1 MTQTPTGT
9 SALSPPEFGTPER
22 PKASDNAERVRSKGV
37 SPLAGP
43 SGVVHERHVAVQA
56 VENETAG
63 SRYDPDDAERS
74 CKEAA
79 RVVLGARS
87 EIAARRARLAEYKAS
102 HASMRTPTK
111 KMRKKASAKQD
122 TPGTVA
128 HEREAKGLKSLS
140 MRVCE
145 KVEEKKHTTYNEV
158 ADELVVELKVGVQEG
173 DGAEFDEKNIRRR
186 VYDALNVLTALEI
199 IAKKKKQIFW
209 NGFPEGYVKP
219 AAMDAEQ
226 PPTPITPKAEHDA
239 ADDDIDNDND
249 NAEFCPVKEEAELE
263 EYEKSVRYLAE
274 LVEQHDALVALINRN
289 KKVIDSGAPPATGIP
304 LPFILISTK
313 ADATIEVEISEDQ
326 RNVHFDFNTTPF
338 QIHDGFHVLTHMLK
352 LHKKRIPDENVAH
365 QDVPSTSKGV
375 GKISED
381 KSKSER
387 ATPAKRSAPSKSPI
401 KSPTQQNK
409 KSKTTPTKSPPA
421 KRAKKT

>member
-1 MTQTPTGT
+1 M
-9 SALSPPEFGTPER
+9 
-22 PKASDNAERVRSKGV
+22 
-37 SPLAGP
+37 
-43 SGVVHERHVAVQA
+43 
-56 VENETAG
+56 
-63 SRYDPDDAERS
+63 
-74 CKEAA
+74 
-79 RVVLGARS
+79 
-87 EIAARRARLAEYKAS
+87 
-102 HASMRTPTK
+102 
-111 KMRKKASAKQD
+111 
-122 TPGTVA
+122 
-128 HEREAKGLKSLS
+128 
-140 MRVCE
+140 
-145 KVEEKKHTTYNEV
+145 
-158 ADELVVELKVGVQEG
+158 
-173 DGAEFDEKNIRRR
+173 
-186 VYDALNVLTALEI
+186 YDALNVLTALEI

-226 PPTPITPKAEHDA
+226 PPPPITPKAEHDT
-239 ADDDIDNDND
+239 ADDDDD
-249 NAEFCPVKEEAELE
+249 NAEFCPVKEEADLE

-289 KKVIDSGAPPATGIP
+289 KKVIDSGAPPAMGIP

-375 GKISED
+375 GKIPED
-381 KSKSER
+381 KSMSER
-387 ATPAKRSAPSKSPI
+387 ATPAKRAAPSKSPI
-401 KSPTQQNK
+401 KSRTQQNK

-421 KRAKKT
+421 KRAKNP

>member
-352 LHKKRIPDENVAH
+352 LHKKRIPDVNVAH